1 MTYIIDRFEEDVAVL
16 ECSDRTTVEVPL
28 TSIPKGAKEGDCLIE
43 TGGIFTVDKTATA
56 ALRREIDGLID
67 DVFK

>member
-1 MTYIIDRFEEDVAVL
+1 MIFIIDRFEEDIAVL
-16 ECSDRTTVEVPL
+16 ECSDRTTVKVPL
-28 TSIPKGAKEGDCLIE
+28 TFIPGGAKEGDCLIE
-43 TGGIFTVDKTATA
+43 TGGVYTVDKTATA